1 MSSPVEEMAVTEV
14 DTDMKDPEIAQEGD
28 DEPEP
33 APDKKEKSAAP
44 REPKTPPS
52 TSKSGRE
59 RKTVARF
66 EQSGSSQ
73 RQVKTMAEGTGTKLG
88 DCPVI
93 NHLIGTGP
101 QDDVRALHQVIF
113 ARPGRTDE
121 YKKNLRNFRGFPY
134 GPDSPEFV
142 KKRENLERYILNA
155 LRSMSNILDLEK
167 KPKST
172 REELA
177 LAVVTFLC
185 NPQPSGR
192 EVKGHKKKSHKK
204 INTAKKAKSSDG
216 AEDGAGDEAG
226 AGEAKKK
233 PKKSPTKKPG
243 DKKTPK
249 KAGEKKPKSGEKKA
263 APKKRKRPEV
273 DAGAADDSS
282 DDEPL
287 VKVAKTNKP
296 PTDNEL
302 RSLVRQLLDGADL
315 QQVTMKSVLTSVY
328 DRYPLHDLTKR
339 KDFIKATVKTLIS

>member
-14 DTDMKDPEIAQEGD
+14 DTDMKDPEIAQE
-28 DEPEP
+28 
-33 APDKKEKSAAP
+33 AAP

-204 INTAKKAKSSDG
+204 INAAKKAGDG
-216 AEDGAGDEAG
+216 AEDGAGDG

-249 KAGEKKPKSGEKKA
+249 KSGEKKPKSGEKKA